1 MVNADFASY
10 AQAQRDVDAR
20 WRDRD
25 GWWRSAIMN
34 TARVGYFSSD
44 RAIRDYAADIWNLP
58 DVRRG

>member
-10 AQAQRDVDAR
+10 AQAQRAVDAR
-20 WRDRD
+20 WRDRE

-44 RAIRDYAADIWNLP
+44 RAIREYASDIWNLT
-58 DVRRG
+58 